1 MATDFHFRLER
12 VLRWRV
18 MELALEEAK
27 LKRHMDHCARLD
39 AALGMVKR
47 EIAGLPARLVSLSN
61 IHGSD
66 LNALASYAARLSK
79 EREKIEQ
86 RRADAQ
92 RELQSQIEIHRKA
105 RQRSRLLEE
114 LRDRKRE
121 EWTTQHHRELE
132 ALAQESYLARWE
144 EQGLEV

>member
-1 MATDFHFRLER
+1 MATNFHFRLER
-12 VLRWRV
+12 VLRWRAV
-18 MELALEEAK
+18 ELSVEEAK
-27 LKRHMDHCARLD
+27 LKRHMDHCARLG
-39 AALGMVKR
+39 AALVLVKK

-66 LNALASYAARLSK
+66 LNALASYAARLAK

-86 RRADAQ
+86 RRIDAQ
-92 RELQSQIEIHRKA
+92 RELQTQIEVHRKA

-114 LRDRKRE
+114 LRNRKRE
-121 EWTTQHHRELE
+121 EWNTQHHRELE

-144 EQGLEV
+144 ELGREV

>member
-1 MATDFHFRLER
+1 MATNFHFRLER
-12 VLRWRV
+12 VLRWRAV
-18 MELALEEAK
+18 ELSLEEAK

-39 AALGMVKR
+39 GALAMVKK
-47 EIAGLPARLVSLSN
+47 EIAGLPARIVSLSN

-66 LNALASYAARLSK
+66 LNALASYAARLAK

-86 RRADAQ
+86 RRIDAQ
-92 RELQSQIEIHRKA
+92 RELQIQIEVHRGA

-114 LRDRKRE
+114 LRNRKRE
-121 EWTTQHHRELE
+121 EWTTQHNRELE

-144 EQGLEV
+144 EQSREV